1 MIAVD
6 IQLARLRQPT
16 KEAMSLRGRKNLPA
30 DSSISSSAE
39 APVIRGEAAARSIL
53 KKKFGHA
60 FRPSSAFA
68 PPLTFVV
75 TGPTCAAKSTI

>member
-53 KKKFGHA
+53 KKN
-60 FRPSSAFA
+60 SAT
-68 PPLTFVV
+68 LSGQVRR
-75 TGPTCAAKSTI
+75 SLLR